1 MTRAATLFGAL
12 LVLTGCGKTYRF
24 DLEVTV
30 TSEADGSPI
39 EGATLYRNMWGE
51 KTDPK
56 TEEVVLR
63 TDGAG
68 RAADS
73 FTATDSSFS
82 AGKPMW
88 LLRVFKEGYEPQIV
102 EFKPRLAPV
111 DSRTRLE
118 VPVKL
123 QRLQR

>member
-1 MTRAATLFGAL
+1 MTRAATLLGVL

-24 DLEVTV
+24 DLEATV
-30 TSEADGSPI
+30 TSEADDSPI

-56 TEEVVLR
+56 TEEVELR

-68 RAADS
+68 RAVDS

-82 AGKPMW
+82 AGKPVW

-102 EFKPRLAPV
+102 EFKPRLAPAH
-111 DSRTRLE
+111 SRTRLE
-118 VPVKL
+118 VAVKL
-123 QRLQR
+123 RPLKQ